1 MIVKIKKKVILM
13 VKVMLCAALFCACGK
28 EESNQRDSNENW
40 EDAYK
45 EIVRNM
51 ESYLADPYIFRQ
63 ESDRVNSDSCIGYIG
78 IHDFDDDSVPEL
90 ITGDEVSVGIF
101 TYDNGIVKRIADL
114 YEPEDWGCIN
124 GVHYKDNTV
133 ILINS
138 GSDGSC
144 YVCLSCRDGEY
155 ITGAFDEYNPE
166 TATVNG
172 KEVTEE
178 EFKMRFDLAELL
190 DSSSIPRSRI
200 KKENGTA
207 AALVINVL
215 QKDDEYIPIEDL
227 NFNAVEW

>member
-1 MIVKIKKKVILM
+1 MKIKKKVILM
-13 VKVMLCAALFCACGK
+13 VNVMLCAALFCACGK

-63 ESDRVNSDSCIGYIG
+63 EPDWVNSDSCIGYIG
-78 IHDFDDDSVPEL
+78 IHDFEDDSVPEL
-90 ITGDEVSVGIF
+90 IIGDEVPVGIF
-101 TYDNGIVKRIADL
+101 TYDNGIVKKIADL

-178 EFKMRFDLAELL
+178 EFKKCFNLTELL
-190 DSSSIPRSRI
+190 EDSSIPRSRI

-215 QKDDEYIPIEDL
+215 QKDDEYIPVEDL
-227 NFNAVEW
+227 DFNAVEW

>member
-1 MIVKIKKKVILM
+1 MKLRKKVILM
-13 VKVMLCAALFCACGK
+13 ANVILCAVLFCACGK

-63 ESDRVNSDSCIGYIG
+63 EPDWVKSDSCIGYIG
-78 IHDFDDDSVPEL
+78 IHDFNDDSVPEL
-90 ITGDEVSVGIF
+90 IIGDEVSVGIF
-101 TYDNGIVKRIADL
+101 TYDNSIVKKIADL

-124 GVHYKDNTV
+124 GAYYKNNTV

-144 YVCLSCRDGEY
+144 YVCLSCHDGEY

-178 EFKMRFDLAELL
+178 EFKKWFNLTELSE
-190 DSSSIPRSRI
+190 DSSIPRSRI

-207 AALVINVL
+207 AAWVINVL

>member
-1 MIVKIKKKVILM
+1 MSKKNFLLLVNMLLCVIL
-13 VKVMLCAALFCACGK
+13 LGACGK
-28 EESNQRDSNENW
+28 EEENPYIVPEW

-63 ESDRVNSDSCIGYIG
+63 ELNQVNSDSCIGYIG

-90 ITGDEVSVGIF
+90 IIGDDISIGIF
-101 TYDNGIVKRIADL
+101 TYDKGMVKKIADL

-124 GVHYKDNTV
+124 GVYYKDNTI
-133 ILINS
+133 ILVNN

-144 YVCLSCRDGEY
+144 YVCLSYHDGDY
-155 ITGAFDEYNPE
+155 VTGVFNEYNPD

-178 EFKMRFDLAELL
+178 EFKMWFDLAGLL
-190 DSSSIPRSRI
+190 DDSSIPRSRI
-200 KKENGTA
+200 KKENGIVTA
-207 AALVINVL
+207 FVVDVL
-215 QKDDEYIPIEDL
+215 QKEDEYILTEDL
-227 NFNAVEW
+227 DFGAIKW

>member
-1 MIVKIKKKVILM
+1 MKLRKKVILM
-13 VKVMLCAALFCACGK
+13 ANVMLCAVLFCACGK

-63 ESDRVNSDSCIGYIG
+63 EPDRVNSDSCIGYIG

-90 ITGDEVSVGIF
+90 IIGDEVSVGIF
-101 TYDNGIVKRIADL
+101 TYDNGIVKKISDL
-114 YEPEDWGCIN
+114 YESEDWGCIN
-124 GVHYKDNTV
+124 GVHYRENTI
-133 ILINS
+133 ILVNN

-178 EFKMRFDLAELL
+178 DFKKCFNLTELL
-190 DSSSIPRSRI
+190 EDSSIPRSRI

-207 AALVINVL
+207 AALVINVF

-227 NFNAVEW
+227 DFNAVEW

>member
-1 MIVKIKKKVILM
+1 MKLRKKVILM
-13 VKVMLCAALFCACGK
+13 ANVMLCAVLFCACGK

-63 ESDRVNSDSCIGYIG
+63 EPDLVSSDSCIGYIG

-90 ITGDEVSVGIF
+90 IIGDEVSVGIF
-101 TYDNGIVKRIADL
+101 TYDNGIVKKISDL
-114 YEPEDWGCIN
+114 YESEDWGCIN

-178 EFKMRFDLAELL
+178 DFKKCFNLTELL
-190 DSSSIPRSRI
+190 EDSSIPRSRI

-207 AALVINVL
+207 AALVINVF

-227 NFNAVEW
+227 DFNAVEW

>member
-1 MIVKIKKKVILM
+1 MKLRKKVILM
-13 VKVMLCAALFCACGK
+13 ANVILCAVLFCACGK

-63 ESDRVNSDSCIGYIG
+63 EPDWVKSDSCIGYIG
-78 IHDFDDDSVPEL
+78 IHDFNDDSVPEL
-90 ITGDEVSVGIF
+90 IIGDEVSVGIF
-101 TYDNGIVKRIADL
+101 TYDNSIVKKIADL

-124 GVHYKDNTV
+124 GAYYKNNTV

-144 YVCLSCRDGEY
+144 YVCLSCHDGEY

-178 EFKMRFDLAELL
+178 EFKKCFNLTELL
-190 DSSSIPRSRI
+190 EDSSIPRSRI

-215 QKDDEYIPIEDL
+215 QKDDEYIPVEDL
-227 NFNAVEW
+227 DFNAVEW

>member
-1 MIVKIKKKVILM
+1 MKIKKKVILM
-13 VKVMLCAALFCACGK
+13 VNVMLCAALFCACGK

-63 ESDRVNSDSCIGYIG
+63 EPDWVNSDSCIGYIG
-78 IHDFDDDSVPEL
+78 IHDFEDDSVPEL
-90 ITGDEVSVGIF
+90 IIGDEVSVGIF
-101 TYDNGIVKRIADL
+101 TYDNGIVKKIADL

-178 EFKMRFDLAELL
+178 EFKKCFNLTELSE
-190 DSSSIPRSRI
+190 DSSIPRSRI

-215 QKDDEYIPIEDL
+215 QKDDEYIPVEDL
-227 NFNAVEW
+227 DFNAVEW

>member
-1 MIVKIKKKVILM
+1 MKLRKKVILM
-13 VKVMLCAALFCACGK
+13 ANVMLCAVLFCACGK

-63 ESDRVNSDSCIGYIG
+63 EPDLVSSDSCIGYIG

-90 ITGDEVSVGIF
+90 IIGDEVSVGIF
-101 TYDNGIVKRIADL
+101 TYDNGSVKKIADL

-178 EFKMRFDLAELL
+178 DFKKCFNLTELL
-190 DSSSIPRSRI
+190 EDSSIPRSRI

-207 AALVINVL
+207 AALVINVF

-227 NFNAVEW
+227 DFNAVEW

>member
-1 MIVKIKKKVILM
+1 MKIKKKVILM
-13 VKVMLCAALFCACGK
+13 VNVMLCAALFCACGK

-63 ESDRVNSDSCIGYIG
+63 EPDWVNSDSCIGYIG
-78 IHDFDDDSVPEL
+78 IHDFEDDSVPEL
-90 ITGDEVSVGIF
+90 IIGDEVSVGIF
-101 TYDNGIVKRIADL
+101 TYDNGIVKKIADL

-178 EFKMRFDLAELL
+178 EFKKCFNLTELL
-190 DSSSIPRSRI
+190 EDSSIPRSRI

-215 QKDDEYIPIEDL
+215 QKDDEYIP
-227 NFNAVEW
+227 V

>member
-1 MIVKIKKKVILM
+1 MKIKKKVILM
-13 VKVMLCAALFCACGK
+13 ANVMLCAALFCACGK
-28 EESNQRDSNENW
+28 EESNQRDSNEKW

-51 ESYLADPYIFRQ
+51 ESYLAEPYIFRQ

-101 TYDNGIVKRIADL
+101 TYDNGIVKKIDDL

-133 ILINS
+133 ILMNS

-207 AALVINVL
+207 TALVINVF

-227 NFNAVEW
+227 DFNAVEW

>member
-1 MIVKIKKKVILM
+1 MKIKKKVILM
-13 VKVMLCAALFCACGK
+13 ANVMLCAALFCACGK

-40 EDAYK
+40 EDDYK

-63 ESDRVNSDSCIGYIG
+63 EPDRINSDSCIGYIG
-78 IHDFDDDSVPEL
+78 IHDFDDDSIPEL
-90 ITGDEVSVGIF
+90 IIGDEVSVGIF
-101 TYDNGIVKRIADL
+101 TYDNGIVKKIANL

-178 EFKMRFDLAELL
+178 DFKKCFNLTELL
-190 DSSSIPRSRI
+190 EDSSIPRIRI

-207 AALVINVL
+207 AALVINVF

-227 NFNAVEW
+227 DFNAVEW

>member
-1 MIVKIKKKVILM
+1 MKIKKKVILM
-13 VKVMLCAALFCACGK
+13 VNVMLCAALFCACGK

-45 EIVRNM
+45 EIVCNM

-63 ESDRVNSDSCIGYIG
+63 EPDWVNSDSCIGYIG
-78 IHDFDDDSVPEL
+78 IHDFEDDSVPEL
-90 ITGDEVSVGIF
+90 IIGDEVSVGIF
-101 TYDNGIVKRIADL
+101 TYDNGIVKKIADL

-178 EFKMRFDLAELL
+178 EFKKCFNLTELL
-190 DSSSIPRSRI
+190 EDSSIPRSRI

-215 QKDDEYIPIEDL
+215 QKDDEYIPVEDL
-227 NFNAVEW
+227 DFNAVEW

>member
-1 MIVKIKKKVILM
+1 MKIKKKVILM
-13 VKVMLCAALFCACGK
+13 VNVMLCAALFCACGK

-63 ESDRVNSDSCIGYIG
+63 EPDWVNSDSCIGYIW
-78 IHDFDDDSVPEL
+78 IHDFEDDSVPEL
-90 ITGDEVSVGIF
+90 IIGDEVSVGIF
-101 TYDNGIVKRIADL
+101 TYDNGIVKKIADL

-178 EFKMRFDLAELL
+178 EFKKCFNLTELL
-190 DSSSIPRSRI
+190 EDSSIPRSRI

-215 QKDDEYIPIEDL
+215 QKDDEYIPVEDL
-227 NFNAVEW
+227 DFNAVEW

>member
-1 MIVKIKKKVILM
+1 MKIKKKVILM
-13 VKVMLCAALFCACGK
+13 ANVMLCAALFCACGK
-28 EESNQRDSNENW
+28 DESNQRDSNEKW

-144 YVCLSCRDGEY
+144 YVCLSCHDGEY
-155 ITGAFDEYNPE
+155 ITGVFDEYNPRRR
-166 TATVNG
+166 G
-172 KEVTEE
+172 
-178 EFKMRFDLAELL
+178 
-190 DSSSIPRSRI
+190 RI
-200 KKENGTA
+200 GP
-207 AALVINVL
+207 V
-215 QKDDEYIPIEDL
+215 
-227 NFNAVEW
+227 

>member
-1 MIVKIKKKVILM
+1 MIMKLKKKIILIAN
-13 VKVMLCAALFCACGK
+13 VMLCAALFCACGK
-28 EESNQRDSNENW
+28 AGENQKDSNGKW

-51 ESYLADPYIFRQ
+51 ESYLADPYILRQ
-63 ESDRVNSDSCIGYIG
+63 EQERADNDSCIGYIG

-90 ITGDEVSVGIF
+90 IIGDDVSVGIF
-101 TYDNGIVKRIADL
+101 TYYNGSVKKIADL

-144 YVCLSCRDGEY
+144 YVCLSCHDGEY
-155 ITGAFDEYNPE
+155 ITGVFDEYNPE

-178 EFKMRFDLAELL
+178 EFKKCFNLTELL
-190 DSSSIPRSRI
+190 EDSSIPRSRI

-215 QKDDEYIPIEDL
+215 QKDDEYIPVEDL
-227 NFNAVEW
+227 DFNAVEW